1 MKESKNSL
9 SITSD
14 AFNSVLVGGKIGA
27 TVGPIVGALARES
40 VRTTVGEM
48 IGALVVAFAR
58 ELVGA
63 LVRTTVGEMIGALVA
78 ALARESVG
86 SMIGALFG
94 AMIGRYDWFDVPTIP
109 MSWSLLITSDTL
121 SGTFVGETMD
131 GATWPMI
138 ARWSPPS
145 VPYKPVTLRY
155 TLLRRIRF
163 STHHDALSFRYQPHC
178 WLKM

>member
-14 AFNSVLVGGKIGA
+14 AFNSVLVGGIIGA
-27 TVGPIVGALARES
+27 TVGPIVGSFARES
-40 VRTTVGEM
+40 
-48 IGALVVAFAR
+48 
-58 ELVGA
+58 
-63 LVRTTVGEMIGALVA
+63 VRTTVGEMIGALVA

-86 SMIGALFG
+86 SMIGALFGALFG